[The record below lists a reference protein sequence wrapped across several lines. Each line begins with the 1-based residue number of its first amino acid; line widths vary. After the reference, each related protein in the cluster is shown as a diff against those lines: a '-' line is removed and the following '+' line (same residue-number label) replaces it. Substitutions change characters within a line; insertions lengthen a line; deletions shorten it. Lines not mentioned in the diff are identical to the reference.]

1 MTASPQGAVL
11 RRVCIPLL
19 MLTAVFLAGCPKA
32 NQDFEAGRKAE
43 AIQDYDTALVHY
55 ERAFRADP
63 SNAEYKL
70 RAERMRFEDGQ
81 FHLEQGQ
88 KAMEKGDLQL
98 ALGEFQKAQAIDP
111 SSAAADQ
118 KVKEV
123 MGLITAKSAAETSP
137 TINPTPE
144 ADDAL
149 LAAPPQLKPLSH
161 DPIDIRNMTNT
172 SKAVFETIGKLAG
185 LSVIFDPSFT
195 SRQITAD
202 LPNVTIEQA
211 LDIVALES
219 GAFWK
224 PVTSNVIFVAPDN
237 PQKRRDVEDQQVQ
250 VFYMSNTLSQQDLTE
265 IVTGF
270 RQLYDMRRIMQ
281 VNGQNAIVIR
291 DTPDKIALA
300 AKLIRDLDK
309 AKPEVSIHVQVL
321 SADVD
326 RLRDLGILPGQSVSV
341 AFTPRTALQPSST
354 TSTSTTTTS
363 VPQVTLNNLKHLS
376 TADWSITLPG
386 AQANAILTDNNT
398 QIIQDPE
405 FRDTDGEKVT
415 LNIGEKVPVAT
426 GSFQAGVG
434 VGTTAV
440 NPLVNTQFTY
450 LDVGVNV
457 TATPHV
463 HPDGT
468 VSMHLSVEVSALN
481 GSSNIGGINQPNI
494 KSTKIESDVNLKDG
508 ESNILGGLIERDVIK
523 NVNGLPGISEVPVFR
538 YLGSDNSNEV
548 KDDEVMI
555 IITPHVI
562 RFPSI
567 TADNL
572 RPIASGTDTEA
583 RIYRQDENPAAG
595 PAQQAMPATHA
606 PVPQTAPVPTA
617 APATQLHFDP
627 SNVSLKA
634 GDATT
639 IGVSVSNV
647 NDLYSVPLLIH
658 YDPAVIR
665 VEEVRDGGFLSGGNQ
680 QIAIVNRIDEQR
692 GEIIVSATRQPNTP
706 GINGSGTLIGLVVRG
721 VAPGNAS
728 LQILQVNARD
738 SQQRLIPMVSGVATI
753 QVK

>member
-1 MTASPQGAVL
+1 L
-11 RRVCIPLL
+11 RRWCLPLL
-19 MLTAVFLAGCPKA
+19 TLAAVVLAGCPKA
-32 NQDFEAGRKAE
+32 NDELEAGRKAE
-43 AIQDYDTALVHY
+43 AVEDYDTALVHY

-70 RAERMRFEDGQ
+70 RASRMRFQDGQ
-81 FHLEQGQ
+81 FHIEQGQ
-88 KAMEKGDLQL
+88 KALDKGDLQL
-98 ALGEFQKAQAIDP
+98 ALAEFQKAQAIDP

-118 KVKEV
+118 QVKKV
-123 MGLITAKSAAETSP
+123 MDLLTAKSAADATS
-137 TINPTPE
+137 TVNPTPS
-144 ADDAL
+144 DDEGL
-149 LAAPPQLKPLSH
+149 LAGPPVLKPTLH
-161 DPIDIRNMTNT
+161 GPIDIRNMTNQ

-185 LSVIFDPSFT
+185 LSVIFDPAFT

-202 LPNVTIEQA
+202 LPNVTTEQA
-211 LDIVALES
+211 LDAVALES

-224 PVTSNVIFVAPDN
+224 PLTSNIIFVAPDN

-250 VFYMSNTLSQQDLTE
+250 VFYMSNTLTQQDLTE

-291 DTPDKIALA
+291 DTPDRIALA

-341 AFTPRTALQPSST
+341 AFTPRSILQPGTPNVGTTTGST
-354 TSTSTTTTS
+354 TSI
-363 VPQVTLNNLKHLS
+363 PQVTLNNLHRLS

-405 FRDTDGEKVT
+405 FRDTDGEKVS
-415 LNIGEKVPVAT
+415 LKIGERVPVAT

-457 TATPHV
+457 DATPHV

-508 ESNILGGLIERDVIK
+508 EANILGGLIERDVIK
-523 NVNGLPGISEVPVFR
+523 NLNGIPGSSEIPVFR
-538 YLGSDNSNEV
+538 YLTSDISHEV

-583 RIYRQDENPAAG
+583 RVYRENANPTGAAG
-595 PAQQAMPATHA
+595 QQTIPTVPSPA
-606 PVPQTAPVPTA
+606 PQTSPQPNA
-617 APATQLHFDP
+617 APAAQLHFDP
-627 SNVSLKA
+627 ANTSLKA
-634 GDATT
+634 GETTT
-639 IGVSVSNV
+639 IGVSVANV

-680 QIAIVNRIDEQR
+680 QIAIVQRIDEQR
-692 GEIIVSATRQPNTP
+692 GEIVVSATRQPNTP
-706 GINGSGTLIGLVVRG
+706 GVNGSGTLIGLVVRA
-721 VAPGNAS
+721 VAPGTAS

-738 SQQRLIPMVSGVATI
+738 SQQKLIPMVSGVATI
-753 QVK
+753 QVQ